1 MEKVLTVATRA
12 GQLAIAQTNIVI
24 GALKQIHPDIQIE
37 IKEITTRGDRDS
49 STVLWNLKDS
59 GFFTSQVEDA
69 LLTGEADFAVHSFKD
84 LPTQQRDGL
93 TIAAVCDRQF
103 AEDCL
108 LRSQPISSIKELPEA
123 AKIGTSSLRR
133 AAQLRRLRADLEAA
147 PIRGN
152 VTTRIRK
159 LEEGKFDAIILARA
173 GLERLGLGERISF
186 VFDPAEFIP
195 APAQGALAVQI
206 RSDDSATR
214 KVIAAIDDK
223 KARTITFAER
233 QVLTSTQCGCHAPVG
248 AFARIV
254 SDDIETCLTTVEIRA
269 FISDLEG
276 KNFIE
281 RLITGRATDSDELA
295 EKLANELLEAGGY
308 KVLRKLEK

>member
-37 IKEITTRGDRDS
+37 IKEITTRGDRDR

-133 AAQLRRLRADLEAA
+133 LSLDACVQTFSRCLFAAMLLPEYGSSKRVNSMRL
-147 PIRGN
+147 
-152 VTTRIRK
+152 
-159 LEEGKFDAIILARA
+159 
-173 GLERLGLGERISF
+173 S
-186 VFDPAEFIP
+186 
-195 APAQGALAVQI
+195 
-206 RSDDSATR
+206 
-214 KVIAAIDDK
+214 
-223 KARTITFAER
+223 
-233 QVLTSTQCGCHAPVG
+233 
-248 AFARIV
+248 
-254 SDDIETCLTTVEIRA
+254 
-269 FISDLEG
+269 
-276 KNFIE
+276 
-281 RLITGRATDSDELA
+281 
-295 EKLANELLEAGGY
+295 
-308 KVLRKLEK
+308 